1 MFKSLLTR
9 GLQQKKTFVVRDQFH
24 YRIRHAFHLS
34 LLVYAFLLCSML
46 AYDPTDRPTALQLLQ
61 SPFFADVRKEEED
74 RAAAWALKFGPG
86 KTRSADDV
94 RAGPLVDHLIHFTAT
109 VHRPH
114 PPAPRQTSH
123 GGAFLRANNVPK
135 RVRFGEDSEE
145 KNQEVAEE
153 LLGMAAAPQAE
164 LIVSMDAPFRPRKR
178 GAAAMDAPEMDAP
191 SPKRPVVR
199 RECDAA
205 VGVAGSYV

>member
-1 MFKSLLTR
+1 
-9 GLQQKKTFVVRDQFH
+9 
-24 YRIRHAFHLS
+24 
-34 LLVYAFLLCSML
+34 ML

-74 RAAAWALKFGPG
+74 RATAWALKFAPG

-109 VHRPH
+109 VHRPY

-135 RVRFGEDSEE
+135 RVRFQEASAEEDSD
-145 KNQEVAEE
+145 AHEE
-153 LLGMAAAPQAE
+153 LVAPTAAPQAE
-164 LIVSMDAPFRPRKR
+164 LDASVGEVVRSRKR
-178 GAAAMDAPEMDAP
+178 GAAAMDAPAMNEP

-205 VGVAGSYV
+205 LGVGEPISNGVPAGNVKPEKPQERHQWAENHSD